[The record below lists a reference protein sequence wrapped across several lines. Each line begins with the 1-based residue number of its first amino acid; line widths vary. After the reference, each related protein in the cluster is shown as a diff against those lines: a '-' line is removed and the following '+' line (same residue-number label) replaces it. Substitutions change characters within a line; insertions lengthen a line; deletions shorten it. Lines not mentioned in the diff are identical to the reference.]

1 MAEITEIFPVRVASP
16 GAGRTLSSRVSS
28 MLPVLVRGTRA
39 ALGAAAF
46 ALPVAVAA
54 QQAPPTSNASQ
65 AGAVEVG
72 VFGQYNILK
81 KSTTDF
87 TSNTP
92 TTLGLRANIGIGGGL
107 GLELEGSYAGTT
119 RPARPG
125 LVDRDA
131 SYQQLAAR
139 ATFTSAPIVGRT
151 ALVFGAGIVRSDYD
165 YTFRYGPTGMLGLR
179 VPVGQ
184 RFALRGDGIVNLLP
198 STGETE
204 VAFRLGL
211 HTVFAPQ
218 AGSTA
223 ADKATGNP
231 TVMGPGAIEL
241 GGFLGVTR
249 HAYDWNIKNT
259 GLLGGR
265 IGVAM
270 TSRSQLE
277 FEFGWAENQS
287 KNESLIGPS
296 VRPNDGTDR
305 NYTPLTLRYNYN
317 VPLGKATGVIVGM
330 GVVRADYGYT
340 HNWGPSG
347 LVGYRV
353 PAIGPFQLR
362 GDLVAN
368 WLPAVNATD
377 LSARLGVSWV
387 INNGK

>member
-1 MAEITEIFPVRVASP
+1 MH
-16 GAGRTLSSRVSS
+16 
-28 MLPVLVRGTRA
+28 PVLVRGTRA
-39 ALGAAAF
+39 ALTTAALAF
-46 ALPVAVAA
+46 PVVAGA
-54 QQAPPTSNASQ
+54 QQAPAPAPAPQ
-65 AGAVEVG
+65 AGAVEFG
-72 VFGQYNILK
+72 VFGQYNLLK

-92 TTLGLRANIGIGGGL
+92 TSLGLRANIAIGGGL
-107 GLELEGSYAGTT
+107 GLEFEGSRAGTT

-131 SYQQLAAR
+131 SYSQLAAR
-139 ATFTSAPIVGRT
+139 ATFTSTPIVGRS
-151 ALVFGAGIVRSDYD
+151 ALVFGAGVVRSDYD

-184 RFALRGDGIVNLLP
+184 RFVLRGDGIVNLLP
-198 STGETE
+198 STGDTE
-204 VAFRLGL
+204 VGFRLGL
-211 HTVFAPQ
+211 HTVVAPQ

-223 ADKATGNP
+223 ADKATGNR

-241 GGFLGVTR
+241 GGFLAFTR
-249 HAYDWNIKNT
+249 HAVDWNIKNT
-259 GLLGGR
+259 GLVGGR
-265 IGVAM
+265 VGVAM

-277 FEFGWAENQS
+277 FEFGWAENRS
-287 KNESLIGPS
+287 KDESLIGEV

-317 VPLGKATGVIVGM
+317 VPLGKATGVIVGL

-353 PAIGPFQLR
+353 PAIGPFQVR

-368 WLPAVNATD
+368 YLPAANATD
-377 LSARLGVSWV
+377 LSARLGLSWV
-387 INNGK
+387 INQGK